1 MKINSLYKDYVQKSR
16 LFLYPTL
23 DIKRGVSVTP
33 IETFVSWD
41 GHYAPEDGKL
51 ICLYYL
57 RNDED
62 FRSFEKSK
70 LLGNKLF
77 HDFKQ
82 VEDNKGIYVFD
93 FNGQRKDWDAFL
105 KGKYSQFTADHKRKI
120 KNFTGANSSDI
131 PYIDSFLNPDK
142 YFKMYAEMMHVNEKL
157 LREVGELCSVPDLE
171 KETIKINII
180 NLESRKETV
189 I

>member
-16 LFLYPTL
+16 LFLYPAL

-33 IETFVSWD
+33 IETYVSWN
-41 GHYAPEDGKL
+41 GHYKPEDGKL
-51 ICLYYL
+51 VCLYHL
-57 RNDED
+57 RSDED

-77 HDFKQ
+77 HDFKR
-82 VEDNKGIYVFD
+82 VEENKGVYVFD
-93 FNGQRKDWDAFL
+93 FNGLRKDWDAFL
-105 KGKYSQFTADHKRKI
+105 QGKYSCFSADHKRKI

-131 PYIDSFLNPDK
+131 PYIDSFLNPER
-142 YFKMYAEMMHVNEKL
+142 YFKMYAEMMGVKENV
-157 LREVGELCSVPDLE
+157 LREVGELCSVPDLTL
-171 KETIKINII
+171 ETINVNII
-180 NLESRKETV
+180 NLESIKQSV